1 MKKKLL
7 MMILVTSSL
16 ISADLTGIKT
26 IKTSFVQKIKN
37 SANSVIIYK
46 GKMFAK
52 KENNLALWV
61 YDKPVKKEIYYR
73 DGNIVILEPDLE
85 QATFA
90 KLDKVPNIITLL
102 KKAKRVSKNTL
113 VTTFKD
119 TKYTIKTNH
128 KNIEEIS
135 YKDEMQNHVSIDF
148 INPKINTKID
158 NNIFI
163 YQIPAG
169 YDILKQ

>member
-16 ISADLTGIKT
+16 ISADLANIKT

-37 SANSVIIYK
+37 TANSVIIYK
-46 GKMFAK
+46 GEMFAK
-52 KENNLALWV
+52 KENNLALWI
-61 YDKPVKKEIYYR
+61 YDKPVHKEIYYR
-73 DGNIVILEPDLE
+73 DGDIVIIEPELE

-102 KKAKRVSKNTL
+102 KKAKKVSQNTL

-119 TKYTIKTNH
+119 TKYTIKTDH
-128 KNIEEIS
+128 EKIKEIS
-135 YKDEMQNHVSIDF
+135 YKDEMQNKVSISF
-148 INPKINTKID
+148 INPKINT
-158 NNIFI
+158 NINDSRFI